1 MAEPLCAYF
10 GRCGGCTAQQ
20 TDYAAQLDN
29 KRRQLAN
36 AIGCEDIRVVHDR
49 EYFYRTRVDM
59 IFHPNGL
66 GFRHKGDWRRIEDI
80 DRCVIANEKINEI
93 LAEVRAS
100 FSGADTFDIRRKSGT
115 FRYAVIRAP
124 QNDSSLS
131 FVLNS
136 DSTRLMEAREK
147 IVRFAERSSAANIMV
162 TYVPSNT
169 DVSVGEDCFVVK
181 GRDLLEESYLGR
193 RFLHHVQ
200 GFFQN
205 NYFMAEKLHEHC
217 RGLLQSHQ
225 TAGCHLLDLY
235 GGVGTFGIINAD
247 LFESVSVVESFGQ
260 AIECAG
266 KNIEL
271 NGVDNVRAIV
281 LDAARLKNLELP
293 KPLIVITD
301 PPRSG
306 MHPKTIHQLGVLH
319 PELIIYVS
327 CNVKQLGIDLPKL
340 KDYRLKSA
348 ALFDL
353 FPQTPHAEAVVELVP
368 TDETA

>member
-1 MAEPLCAYF
+1 M
-10 GRCGGCTAQQ
+10 
-20 TDYAAQLDN
+20 DYAAQLDN

-36 AIGCEDIRVVHDR
+36 AIGCEDIQVVHGN
-49 EYFYRTRVDM
+49 EYYYRTRVDM

-80 DRCVIANEKINEI
+80 SRCVIANERINEL
-93 LAEVRAS
+93 LAEIRES

-124 QNDSSLS
+124 QQDSSIS

-136 DSTRLMEAREK
+136 DSTRLLDAREK
-147 IVRFAERSSAANIMV
+147 ITRFAERSSAVNVLA

-169 DVSVGEDCFVVK
+169 DVSVGDDYHVVK

-205 NYFMAEKLHEHC
+205 NFEMAGKLHEHC
-217 RGLLQSHQ
+217 RAVFQKHQ
-225 TAGCHLLDLY
+225 AAGRHLLDLY
-235 GGVGTFGIINAD
+235 GGVGTFGIINSD
-247 LFESVSVVESFGQ
+247 LFESVNIVESFGQ
-260 AIECAG
+260 AIECA
-266 KNIEL
+266 KMNIEL
-271 NGVDNVRAIV
+271 NSVQNVNAV
-281 LDAARLKNLELP
+281 ALDAARLKNLELP
-293 KPLIVITD
+293 SPLVVITD

-306 MHPKTIHQLGVLH
+306 MHPKTIHQLNVLS

-327 CNVKQLGIDLPKL
+327 CNIKQLGADLPKF
-340 KDYRLKSA
+340 KEYRLKSA

-353 FPQTPHAEAVVELVP
+353 FPQTPHAEAVVEL
-368 TDETA
+368 TKD